1 MHLSKE
7 QKRLRIMNSKNLE
20 DENSVEYVNY
30 LLTLNA
36 IPNIII
42 TIVYLLL
49 GIVGNSFVIYVYAF
63 ATKSNINNKYFILVL
78 AIIDNVACVV
88 NCVFTIV
95 LDTMQITFT
104 SPIFCKLLRVAC
116 HVTTLTS
123 AFVLMIIAIQR
134 YFLVCRPFARQM
146 TPPWRRYFVIISIA
160 LSFLLGFPAIVFYG
174 PTKVTPIGFNVNGT
188 SCKYEDDYVGS
199 NGLAIYNAV
208 FMLTCVSGI
217 ITICVLYAMVV
228 KKIYKQR
235 KKFSK
240 NNRRSDSIKG
250 IQITKEMSTTDSE
263 IASDT
268 RAMNSDSHSLDRSL
282 KRKTSLSSFAK
293 LTILSNKKKA
303 KESLKYHRFS
313 LMFIT
318 ITIVCMI
325 SFMPLR
331 TLEFLEVE
339 DKDFV
344 AKTFGTNMPL
354 YRFLY
359 TSYILNNI
367 ANPFIY
373 GLFDNEFRNRL
384 KNILLGK

>member
-1 MHLSKE
+1 M
-7 QKRLRIMNSKNLE
+7 MNSTE
-20 DENSVEYVNY
+20 DEHSVEYVNY
-30 LLTLNA
+30 LLTLDA

-49 GIVGNSFVIYVYAF
+49 GIVGNSFVIYIYAF

-78 AIIDNVACVV
+78 AIIDNIACVV

-95 LDTMQITFT
+95 LDTMQLTFT
-104 SPIFCKLLRVAC
+104 NPIFCKILRVAC
-116 HVTTLTS
+116 HVTALTS
-123 AFVLMIIAIQR
+123 AFVLLIIAIQR
-134 YFLVCRPFARQM
+134 YLLVCRPFGRQM
-146 TPPWRRYFVIISIA
+146 TPPWRRNFVIISIV

-174 PTKVTPIGFNVNGT
+174 PTPVSPIGYNVNGT
-188 SCKYEDDYVGS
+188 ACKYESHYVGS
-199 NGLAIYNAV
+199 HGLAIYNAV

-240 NNRRSDSIKG
+240 NNRRSDNNKS
-250 IQITKEMSTTDSE
+250 IQIIKETSTTDSE
-263 IASDT
+263 IPSDT
-268 RAMNSDSHSLDRSL
+268 RPMNSDSHSLDRSL

-293 LTILSNKKKA
+293 YTIRSNKKKA

-318 ITIVCMI
+318 LTIVCI
-325 SFMPLR
+325 VSFMPLR
-331 TLEFLEVE
+331 TLEFLEVK

-344 AKTFGTNMPL
+344 KKTFGTNMPL